1 MIEIM
6 NLRTTRPSQ
15 PWDVKVDRSSVLG
28 NPFKGDRDVDCD
40 KYAVH
45 FATMLT
51 DPTSKAV
58 AFRAELARLAQLYKQ
73 YGKLRLFCWCAPL
86 RCHSETIRTWLMTQ
100 GQMVIPKYYTGVGSR
115 KTPENVL
122 ALMTLTADLLEQRG
136 YILRSGGAEGADRAF
151 EQGLRDQRNKQIY
164 YAEQA
169 SPAAMELAAK
179 YHPAWH
185 HCKPYARKLHGRNS
199 FQVLGFDL
207 DAPSKFLICWTKDG
221 CVSHKDRSIQTG
233 GTGTAISIAEA
244 YGVRII
250 NLQHPE
256 QYNTLLNWVNNN
268 IDKIRR

>member
-28 NPFKGDRDVDCD
+28 NPFKGDRDAVCD
-40 KYAVH
+40 KYAAH
-45 FATMLT
+45 FATCIA
-51 DPTSKAV
+51 DPNAS
-58 AFRAELARLAQLYKQ
+58 AFKDELARLAQLYKQ

-86 RCHSETIRTWLMTQ
+86 RCHSETIRTWLMSQ
-100 GQMVIPKYYTGVGSR
+100 GQTVVQKYYTGVGSR
-115 KTPENVL
+115 QTPENVL
-122 ALMTLTADLLEQRG
+122 ALMTLTADLLEQSG
-136 YILRSGGAEGADRAF
+136 YILRSGGALGADTAF
-151 EQGLRDQRNKQIY
+151 EQGVRDQRNKQIY

-169 SPAAMELAAK
+169 SPAAMEIAAK

-207 DAPSKFLICWTKDG
+207 NAPSEFLICWTPDG
-221 CVSHKDRSIQTG
+221 CIRHIDRSIQTG

-244 YGVRII
+244 HGVSII

-256 QYNTLLNWVNNN
+256 QYNTLMNWVTSN
-268 IDKIRR
+268 IDKIRK